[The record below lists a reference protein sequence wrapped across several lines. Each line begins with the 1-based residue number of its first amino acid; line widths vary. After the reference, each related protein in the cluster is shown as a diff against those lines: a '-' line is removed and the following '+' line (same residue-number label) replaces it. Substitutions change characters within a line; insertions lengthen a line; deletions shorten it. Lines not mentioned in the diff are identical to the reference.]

1 MLSANE
7 GAQET
12 KAQGAATTM
21 PPLPPDALIIVPV
34 RNTVLFPGLVLPI
47 TLGRPKSIA
56 AAQQAVRDQRQ
67 VGILLQ
73 RDAEVADPTPID
85 MHRMGTLANIVRYV
99 TGPDGSHH
107 LICQGEQR
115 FQIVEYLSGWPF
127 FVARVLQIA
136 EPDAKTSEIEARF
149 VNLKA
154 QTLEAIQLLPQA
166 PPDLLAAI
174 QSIDGPSALADLAIA
189 YMDVKP
195 EERQEILETVDISA
209 RMDKVSRLLAHRI
222 EVLRLSQE
230 IGRQTKAALDERQR
244 EVLLREQMAAIQR
257 QLGEGEEGKAAEM
270 AELDKAIA
278 NAGMPKEIEDQARKE
293 LRRLQ
298 RMPEAAGEYG
308 MVRTYLDWLI
318 ELPWALPEEKPI
330 DIVEARRILDEDHY
344 DLDKIKR
351 RIIEYLAVR
360 KLAPQ
365 GKAPILCFVGPPGVG
380 KTSLGQSIARAM
392 GRKFVRVSLGGVH
405 DEAEIRGHRRT
416 YIGALPGN
424 IIQAIRKT
432 GSRNCVMMLDE
443 IDKLG
448 AGIQGDPGAA
458 LLEVLDPEQNHT
470 FRDNYLAV
478 PFDLSRVVFITTA
491 NMLDTVPGPLRDR
504 MEIISLAGYTG
515 EEKLEIAHRY
525 LVRRQM
531 EANGLKPG
539 QVEIG
544 DDVLHE
550 IIANYTREAG
560 VRGLERQIG
569 QTLRHAAVRIAEGGS
584 GPIRITRD
592 DLVSILG
599 PPKFESE
606 MAMRTSVPGVATGL
620 AWTPVGGDILFIEAT
635 RIPGSGRL
643 ILTGQLGE
651 VMKES
656 AQAALSIVKNRAAA
670 LGIDAG
676 RFEKSDIHV
685 HVPAGAIPKD
695 GPSAGVAMFM
705 ALVSLMTDRTIR
717 SDTAMTGEISLRGLV
732 LPVGGIKEK
741 VVAAHS
747 AGIKRV
753 MLPARNR
760 RDYDDIP
767 EVARR
772 EMEFVWLERVEEAV
786 AAALEP
792 KKPADAPPPCR
803 SSPARTRSS
812 TARPRDPPTLAA
824 RASARFGR
832 AEARNAKAEAGDP
845 GWIPACAGMSGE
857 HERVSVRVANNS
869 GRSIAICVAPAAAL
883 LRAGARR
890 HGECAAFGKH
900 YRQIELHLPVRGLR
914 RRTVQ
919 NRTYCAEGKLE

>member
-1 MLSANE
+1 VADNEMLAKNGTVE
-7 GAQET
+7 GAGGQ
-12 KAQGAATTM
+12 TTL
-21 PPLPPDALIIVPV
+21 PPLPADALIIVPV
-34 RNTVLFPGLVLPI
+34 RNTVLFPGMVLPI
-47 TLGRPKSIA
+47 TVGRAKSIA
-56 AAQQAVRDQRQ
+56 AAQQAVRDQRE

-73 RDAEVADPTPID
+73 RAADVADPSPVD
-85 MHRMGTLANIVRYV
+85 MHRMGTIANVVRYI
-99 TGPDGSHH
+99 TTPDGSHH

-127 FVARVLQIA
+127 FVARVTRIP
-136 EPDAKTSEIEARF
+136 EPEGLSAEIEARF

-166 PPDLLAAI
+166 PAELLAAV
-174 QSIDGPSALADLAIA
+174 QSIETPSALADLAVS

-195 EERQEILETVDISA
+195 EEKQEILETVDVSA
-209 RMDKVSRLLAHRI
+209 RIDKVSRMLAHRI

-230 IGRQTKAALDERQR
+230 IGRQTKTALDERQR
-244 EVLLREQMAAIQR
+244 EALLREQMAAIQR

-270 AELDKAIA
+270 AELDKAIT
-278 NAGMPKEIEDQARKE
+278 NAGMPKDIEEQARKE

-330 DIVEARRILDEDHY
+330 DIAQARRILDEDHY
-344 DLDKIKR
+344 DLEKIKR
-351 RIIEYLAVR
+351 RIVEYLAVR

-392 GRKFVRVSLGGVH
+392 ERKFVRVSLGGVH

-424 IIQAIRKT
+424 IIQAIRKAGT
-432 GSRNCVMMLDE
+432 RNCVMMLDE

-458 LLEVLDPEQNHT
+458 LLEVLDPEQNNT

-491 NMLDTVPGPLRDR
+491 NMLDTIPSPLRDR
-504 MEIISLAGYTG
+504 MEIISLAGYTAH
-515 EEKLEIAHRY
+515 EKLEIAHRY
-525 LVRRQM
+525 LLRRQM

-539 QVEIG
+539 QAELADEAIR
-544 DDVLHE
+544 D
-550 IIANYTREAG
+550 IIQNYTREAG
-560 VRGLERQIG
+560 VRNLERLIG
-569 QTLRHAAVRIAEGGS
+569 QALRNAAVRIAEGGS
-584 GPIRITRD
+584 GPIRIARG
-592 DLVSILG
+592 DLVAILG
-599 PPKFESE
+599 PAKFESE
-606 MAMRTSVPGVATGL
+606 TAMRLSVPGVATGL

-643 ILTGQLGE
+643 ILTGQLGD

-670 LGIDAG
+670 LGIDPG

-705 ALVSLMTDRTIR
+705 ALTSLMTDRTIR

-747 AGIKRV
+747 AGIRRV

-767 EVARR
+767 DVARR

-786 AAALEP
+786 ANALES
-792 KKPADAPPPCR
+792 KKPAD
-803 SSPARTRSS
+803 SPASI
-812 TARPRDPPTLAA
+812 PQLA
-824 RASARFGR
+824 G
-832 AEARNAKAEAGDP
+832 AEA
-845 GWIPACAGMSGE
+845 
-857 HERVSVRVANNS
+857 
-869 GRSIAICVAPAAAL
+869 
-883 LRAGARR
+883 
-890 HGECAAFGKH
+890 
-900 YRQIELHLPVRGLR
+900 
-914 RRTVQ
+914 
-919 NRTYCAEGKLE
+919 

>member
-1 MLSANE
+1 
-7 GAQET
+7 
-12 KAQGAATTM
+12 M
-21 PPLPPDALIIVPV
+21 PPLPSDALIIVPV

-73 RDAEVADPTPID
+73 RAAEVAEPGPID
-85 MHRMGTLANIVRYV
+85 MHRMGTLANIVRYI
-99 TGPDGSHH
+99 TAPDGTHH
-107 LICQGEQR
+107 LVCQGEQR

-127 FVARVLQIA
+127 LVARVLQIP
-136 EPDAKTSEIEARF
+136 EPDTRTSEIEARF

-154 QTLEAIQLLPQA
+154 QTLEAIQLLPQT
-166 PPDLLAAI
+166 PTELLSAI
-174 QSIDGPSALADLAIA
+174 QSIETPAALADLAIA

-195 EERQEILETVDISA
+195 EERQEILETIDISA
-209 RMDKVSRLLAHRI
+209 RMDKVLRLLSHRI
-222 EVLRLSQE
+222 EILRLSQE
-230 IGRQTKAALDERQR
+230 IGRQTKASLDERQR
-244 EVLLREQMAAIQR
+244 EMLLREQMAAIQR

-270 AELDKAIA
+270 AELDAAISK
-278 NAGMPKEIEDQARKE
+278 AGMPKEIEEQARKE

-330 DIVEARRILDEDHY
+330 DIIEARRILDEDHY

-432 GSRNCVMMLDE
+432 GSRDCVMMLDE

-458 LLEVLDPEQNHT
+458 LLEVLDPEQNNT
-470 FRDNYLAV
+470 FRDNYLGV

-504 MEIISLAGYTG
+504 MEIISIAGYTAD
-515 EEKLEIAHRY
+515 EKLEIAHRY

-539 QVEIG
+539 QVEL
-544 DDVLHE
+544 DDDALRE
-550 IIANYTREAG
+550 IIQNYTREAG
-560 VRGLERQIG
+560 VRSLERLIG
-569 QTLRHAAVRIAEGGS
+569 QALRNAAVRIAEGNS
-584 GPIRITRD
+584 GPIRIARG
-592 DLVSILG
+592 DLVPILG
-599 PPKFESE
+599 APKFESE
-606 MAMRTSVPGVATGL
+606 TAMRTSVPGVATGL

-643 ILTGQLGE
+643 ILTGQLGD

-670 LGIDAG
+670 LGIDAS

-685 HVPAGAIPKD
+685 HVPAGATPKD

-705 ALVSLMTDRTIR
+705 ALVSLMTERTIR

-741 VVAAHS
+741 VLAAHS

-767 EVARR
+767 EIARR
-772 EMEFVWLERVEEAV
+772 EMEFIWLERVEEAV
-786 AAALEP
+786 AAALEVN
-792 KKPADAPPPCR
+792 KPAEAPASVPQ
-803 SSPARTRSS
+803 
-812 TARPRDPPTLAA
+812 LAD
-824 RASARFGR
+824 
-832 AEARNAKAEAGDP
+832 AEA
-845 GWIPACAGMSGE
+845 
-857 HERVSVRVANNS
+857 
-869 GRSIAICVAPAAAL
+869 
-883 LRAGARR
+883 
-890 HGECAAFGKH
+890 
-900 YRQIELHLPVRGLR
+900 
-914 RRTVQ
+914 
-919 NRTYCAEGKLE
+919 

>member
-1 MLSANE
+1 VAEAQVLAKE
-7 GAQET
+7 GSG
-12 KAQGAATTM
+12 GAAL
-21 PPLPPDALIIVPV
+21 PPLPADALIIVPV

-47 TLGRPKSIA
+47 ALGRTKSIA

-73 RDAEVADPTPID
+73 RNAEIAEPTALD
-85 MHRMGTLANIVRYV
+85 MHRMGTVANIVRYI
-99 TGPDGSHH
+99 TAPDGTNH
-107 LICQGEQR
+107 IVCQGEQR

-127 FVARVLQIA
+127 MVARVTQIA
-136 EPDAKTSEIEARF
+136 EPGVRSPEIEARF

-154 QTLEAIQLLPQA
+154 QAVEAIELLPQVPA
-166 PPDLLAAI
+166 DLLAAV
-174 QSIDGPSALADLAIA
+174 QSIDQPPALADLATA
-189 YMDVKP
+189 YMDIKP
-195 EERQEILETVDISA
+195 EEKQEILETVDVAA
-209 RMDKVSRLLAHRI
+209 RMDKVSRLLSHRI
-222 EVLRLSQE
+222 EILRLSQE
-230 IGRQTKAALDERQR
+230 IGRQTKTALDERQR
-244 EVLLREQMAAIQR
+244 EALLREQMAAIQR

-270 AELDKAIA
+270 AELDKAITA
-278 NAGMPKEIEDQARKE
+278 AKMPKEIEDQARKE

-330 DIVEARRILDEDHY
+330 DIKEARKILDEDHY

-392 GRKFVRVSLGGVH
+392 DRKFVRVSLGGVH

-424 IIQAIRKT
+424 IIQAIRKAGT
-432 GSRNCVMMLDE
+432 RNCVMMLDE

-448 AGIQGDPGAA
+448 AGIHGDPGSA
-458 LLEVLDPEQNHT
+458 LLEVLDPEQNNT

-491 NMLDTVPGPLRDR
+491 NQLDTIPGPLRDR
-504 MEIISLAGYTG
+504 MEIISLAGYTAD
-515 EEKLEIAHRY
+515 EKLQIAHRY

-531 EANGLKPG
+531 EANGLKDG

-544 DDVLHE
+544 DDVIRD
-550 IIANYTREAG
+550 IIQNYTREAG
-560 VRGLERQIG
+560 VRGLERQVG
-569 QTLRHAAVRIAEGGS
+569 QVLRNAAVRVAEGQS

-599 PPKFESE
+599 APKFENE
-606 MAMRTSVPGVATGL
+606 VAMRVSVPGVATGL

-635 RIPGSGRL
+635 RVPGNGKL
-643 ILTGQLGE
+643 ILTGQLGD

-656 AQAALSIVKNRAAA
+656 AQAALSIVKNRAVA
-670 LGIDAG
+670 LGIDPT

-705 ALVSLMTDRTIR
+705 ALTSLMTDRTIR
-717 SDTAMTGEISLRGLV
+717 NDTAMTGEISLRGLV

-767 EVARR
+767 EIARR
-772 EMEFVWLERVEEAV
+772 EMEFIWLERVEEAV

-792 KKPADAPPPCR
+792 KAAAAPQLV
-803 SSPARTRSS
+803 T
-812 TARPRDPPTLAA
+812 
-824 RASARFGR
+824 
-832 AEARNAKAEAGDP
+832 AEA
-845 GWIPACAGMSGE
+845 
-857 HERVSVRVANNS
+857 
-869 GRSIAICVAPAAAL
+869 
-883 LRAGARR
+883 
-890 HGECAAFGKH
+890 
-900 YRQIELHLPVRGLR
+900 
-914 RRTVQ
+914 
-919 NRTYCAEGKLE
+919 